1 MLALIKKDKAESEL
15 RDSME
20 QQMEVFL
27 QDNTGTFIDSLFTTL
42 SSKDYLNGPP
52 PKVAKKGS
60 DDEEEVKNE
69 EEKPDSTTSTPRDL
83 GELSS
88 ELKEADN
95 KSRRISEVRKIF
107 TFCSQYFGVRNFD
120 FTLYMFSRK
129 TDLVEE
135 VRAIENPLGPLDADR
150 QVTEEG
156 TDRDPGLLM
165 IDVDHLIGDLDVEED
180 RPMAV
185 DQDRVLD
192 LTRGLLTDATVLL
205 PEMKNLTIP
214 LQS

>member
-1 MLALIKKDKAESEL
+1 MAATKFGYFWLFSSCDADPTALSKYVLALIKKDKAESEL

-88 ELKEADN
+88 ELKEADS
-95 KSRRISEVRKIF
+95 KSRRISEVSK
-107 TFCSQYFGVRNFD
+107 S
-120 FTLYMFSRK
+120 FS
-129 TDLVEE
+129 
-135 VRAIENPLGPLDADR
+135 
-150 QVTEEG
+150 
-156 TDRDPGLLM
+156 
-165 IDVDHLIGDLDVEED
+165 
-180 RPMAV
+180 
-185 DQDRVLD
+185 
-192 LTRGLLTDATVLL
+192 TVH
-205 PEMKNLTIP
+205 
-214 LQS
+214 SY

>member
-1 MLALIKKDKAESEL
+1 MPTNGSQNIWLFFRCDADPTALSKYVLALIKKDKAESEL

-95 KSRRISEVRKIF
+95 KSRRISEVKKKF
-107 TFCSQYFGVRNFD
+107 Y
-120 FTLYMFSRK
+120 
-129 TDLVEE
+129 
-135 VRAIENPLGPLDADR
+135 
-150 QVTEEG
+150 
-156 TDRDPGLLM
+156 
-165 IDVDHLIGDLDVEED
+165 
-180 RPMAV
+180 
-185 DQDRVLD
+185 VL
-192 LTRGLLTDATVLL
+192 
-205 PEMKNLTIP
+205 
-214 LQS
+214 

>member
-1 MLALIKKDKAESEL
+1 MAATKHGYFFRCDADPTALSKYVLALIKKDKAESEL

-20 QQMEVFL
+20 NQMEVFL

-95 KSRRISEVRKIF
+95 KTRRISEV
-107 TFCSQYFGVRNFD
+107 SD
-120 FTLYMFSRK
+120 FFRF
-129 TDLVEE
+129 
-135 VRAIENPLGPLDADR
+135 I
-150 QVTEEG
+150 
-156 TDRDPGLLM
+156 
-165 IDVDHLIGDLDVEED
+165 
-180 RPMAV
+180 
-185 DQDRVLD
+185 
-192 LTRGLLTDATVLL
+192 AT
-205 PEMKNLTIP
+205 
-214 LQS
+214 